1 MTANGLCKQS
11 VADQFRLLQ
20 VHQSNIAATAQ
31 ASRIRLQTIHLYLQ
45 TLENYAERMFQQNAV
60 CTRKLRRLRTK
71 YRDVVNTLRSSRLQS
86 LHLREK
92 LCSAKATYR
101 RPRDRRSVRSVE
113 RGTAE
118 SSVDEEPSRN
128 PH

>member
-11 VADQFRLLQ
+11 VADQIRLSQ
-20 VHQSNIAATAQ
+20 VYLSNIAIATQ
-31 ASRIRLQTIHLYLQ
+31 VSRRYLHTIHIHLQ
-45 TLENYAERMFQQNAV
+45 TLENYAERMSQQNAV
-60 CTRKLRRLRTK
+60 YARKLRRLRTK

-101 RPRDRRSVRSVE
+101 RPRDRRSARSVKSS
-113 RGTAE
+113 TAE
-118 SSVDEEPSRN
+118 SSADEKPSRN
-128 PH
+128 PY